1 MSLGTGEGTRASPIE
16 SAVDQSLLRRLEI
29 ERQLSVDTTRG
40 IVTDKTVML
49 PEREPKPLVSQVFPT
64 VMLPEREPKPLV
76 SQVFPTVIA
85 SPDQTPAVYFTQGT
99 GTSNARW
106 RIDAG
111 KGKGMAGIYQPAM
124 MIPQTAPTT
133 QLYSSQSTMR

>member
-40 IVTDKTVML
+40 IVTDK
-49 PEREPKPLVSQVFPT
+49 T